1 MSKYRD
7 SIEERKTGSTF
18 FNGKTQMDLSQVADQ
33 NPDGVH
39 VTGIHLGEGANGEY
53 VAFTCKEEPSSFIFG
68 GTVFKDIVKKW
79 LELETETEINNN
91 LIAEPCLVIFIEK
104 KNQKGKSYYD
114 VI

>member
-7 SIEERKTGSTF
+7 SIENRKNGSKF
-18 FNGKTQMDLSQVADQ
+18 FEGKNQFELSVLAKQ

-39 VTGIHLGEGANGEY
+39 ITGVHIGDGANGEY

-68 GTVFKDIVKKW
+68 GTVLKDIVKGW
-79 LELETETEINNN
+79 LSMETESELNAN
-91 LIAEPCLVIFIEK
+91 LSAEPCLCIFVEK
-104 KNQKGKSYYD
+104 KNQKGKTYFD